1 MEKEIIL
8 KATNV
13 KKYFPITGVLGKVVD
28 NVKAVDDVTMHLYR
42 GETYGLVGET
52 GCGKSTL
59 GRTLIALLPAT
70 SGSIEINGQDITKM
84 KEHDLR
90 KMRQKVQIVFQDPY
104 TSLNPRMRVGDILME
119 TMQIQGIGTRRDR
132 MDTVIALMAKVG
144 LRMEFFYRFPHE
156 LSGGQRQR
164 VGLARALI
172 LGPDL
177 IVCDEPVSA
186 LDVSVQSQII
196 NLLLDMQ
203 DERGLT
209 YLFIS
214 HDMSVIRYTSNR
226 TGVMYLGHLVEEA
239 VTDDLFAQA
248 LHPYTQVL
256 LSAVPSPDPHVKK
269 KRIVLEGDLPSP
281 INPPSGCVFHTRCP
295 KAMERCGTEVP
306 LMREVA
312 PGHRVACHLCDGMAC
327 GPAGAGGAGA

>member
-104 TSLNPRMRVGDILME
+104 LSLIH
-119 TMQIQGIGTRRDR
+119 I
-132 MDTVIALMAKVG
+132 
-144 LRMEFFYRFPHE
+144 
-156 LSGGQRQR
+156 
-164 VGLARALI
+164 
-172 LGPDL
+172 
-177 IVCDEPVSA
+177 
-186 LDVSVQSQII
+186 
-196 NLLLDMQ
+196 
-203 DERGLT
+203 
-209 YLFIS
+209 
-214 HDMSVIRYTSNR
+214 
-226 TGVMYLGHLVEEA
+226 
-239 VTDDLFAQA
+239 
-248 LHPYTQVL
+248 
-256 LSAVPSPDPHVKK
+256 
-269 KRIVLEGDLPSP
+269 
-281 INPPSGCVFHTRCP
+281 
-295 KAMERCGTEVP
+295 
-306 LMREVA
+306 
-312 PGHRVACHLCDGMAC
+312 
-327 GPAGAGGAGA
+327 